1 MNGTFE
7 FLDYLIFGLY
17 AITILA
23 IGLWVSRDKDGKQ
36 KNAEDYFL
44 ASKSLPWWAVGTS
57 LIAANISAEQ
67 FIGMSGSGFAL
78 GLAIASYEWMA
89 AITLLVVGKYFLPIF
104 IEKGLYTI
112 PEFIEKRFSTNLK
125 TILAIFWIALFVFVN
140 LTTVL
145 FLGGKALDTIIGV
158 GDGSILLNSII
169 GLGLFA
175 AAYSLWGGL
184 ASVAWTDVIQVV
196 ILIFGGLLMTYFALA
211 NVTDSGSFIDGMKY
225 VYEKAPERFSMIL
238 SKGEIIKPNGG
249 DAWWDLPGLAV
260 LIGGI
265 WVANLYYWGFNQYII
280 QRTLAAK
287 SLAEGQKGI
296 VFAAFLKL
304 IIPVIVVLPG
314 IIAYVMNLDDSGVL
328 TAASVDPGFIGAAG
342 NIANDNAAPWLIKNF
357 IPVGVKGL
365 ILAALAAA
373 IVSSLASM
381 LNSTSTIFTMD
392 IYRSHFNKNA
402 SDAQMVF
409 VGRITAVVALI
420 IAIIIAPQLG
430 SLGQVFIFIQEYT
443 GVVSPGIL
451 AVFLMG
457 LFYKKATNNAAIWGA
472 ILSIPI
478 AMYFKVAPTGWSD
491 ASIFVELPFMH
502 QMGYTCI
509 ATLAVIALISYLDGN
524 KDMDDYDNIM
534 NDLSL
539 NPNSIPLLAGEVVHA
554 DQNGKCAD
562 MNLIIASLPDVIPKA
577 HIISSSGCNAH
588 EDNVHFNSEGYRELG
603 KRYAHKMISLLE
615 NKEIED

>member
-1 MNGTFE
+1 MDFST
-7 FLDYLIFGLY
+7 LDFIVFALYALIILSIGLY
-17 AITILA
+17 
-23 IGLWVSRDKDGKQ
+23 VSRQ
-36 KNAEDYFL
+36 KNGESKSAEDYFL
-44 ASKSLPWWAVGTS
+44 AGKSLPWWAIGAS

-112 PEFIEKRFSTNLK
+112 PEFIEKRYSTNLK
-125 TILAIFWIALFVFVN
+125 TILAVFWIALFVFVN

-145 FLGGKALDTIIGV
+145 FLGGKALDTIVGS

-184 ASVAWTDVIQVV
+184 AAVAWTDVVQVV
-196 ILIFGGLLMTYFALA
+196 LLIIGGLLMAYFALA
-211 NVTDSGSFIDGMKY
+211 NVTDSGSFIDGLKY
-225 VYEKAPERFSMIL
+225 VYEKASERFSMIL
-238 SKGEIIKPNGG
+238 SKGEIITPNGR

-260 LIGGI
+260 LIGGM

-287 SLAEGQKGI
+287 SLKEGQKGI

-314 IIAYVMNLDDSGVL
+314 IIAYVMNLDPETGTLNMGLLS
-328 TAASVDPGFIGAAG
+328 SEGFLGTAG
-342 NIANDNAAPWLIKNF
+342 NVANDNAAPWLIKNF
-357 IPVGVKGL
+357 IPVGLKGL

-381 LNSTSTIFTMD
+381 INSTSTIFTMD
-392 IYRSHFNKNA
+392 IYKSMFNKNA
-402 SDAQMVF
+402 NDKQMVK
-409 VGRITAVVALI
+409 VGRLSGLVALI
-420 IAIIIAPQLG
+420 IAMLIAPQLG
-430 SLGQVFIFIQEYT
+430 SLGQVFQFIQEYT

-457 LFYKKATNNAAIWGA
+457 LFYKKATNNAAIWGV

-478 AMYFKVAPTGWSD
+478 AMYFKVAPNGWSD
-491 ASIFVELPFMH
+491 VALFVNLPFMH
-502 QMGYTCI
+502 QMMLTCI
-509 ATLAVIALISYLDGN
+509 GTLLVIAGISKLEGNQDDPKGIVLSKQLFATDKTFNVGAFGVLLITV
-524 KDMDDYDNIM
+524 
-534 NDLSL
+534 
-539 NPNSIPLLAGEVVHA
+539 LL
-554 DQNGKCAD
+554 
-562 MNLIIASLPDVIPKA
+562 
-577 HIISSSGCNAH
+577 
-588 EDNVHFNSEGYRELG
+588 
-603 KRYAHKMISLLE
+603 YALFW
-615 NKEIED
+615 

>member
-1 MNGTFE
+1 MSGTFE
-7 FLDYLIFGLY
+7 LLDYVIFGLY
-17 AITILA
+17 AITILG
-23 IGLWVSRDKDGKQ
+23 IGLWVSRDKKGKQ

-44 ASKSLPWWAVGTS
+44 ASKSLPWWAVGAS

-112 PEFIEKRFSTNLK
+112 PEFIEKRYSTNLK

-238 SKGEIIKPNGG
+238 SQGEIIKPNGG

-260 LIGGI
+260 LIGGM

-314 IIAYVMNLDDSGVL
+314 IIAYVMNIDDSGML
-328 TAASVDPGFIGAAG
+328 TTASVDPGFIGAAG
-342 NIANDNAAPWLIKNF
+342 NFANDNAAPWLIKNF

-392 IYRSHFNKNA
+392 IYKSHFNKNA
-402 SDAQMVF
+402 SDAKMVS

-457 LFYKKATNNAAIWGA
+457 LFYKKATNNGAIWGA

-478 AMYFKVAPTGWSD
+478 AMYFKVAPKGWSD

-509 ATLAVIALISYLDGN
+509 ATLAIIALISYLDRNQDDPKGINLTKKLFATN
-524 KDMDDYDNIM
+524 KTFNIGAF
-534 NDLSL
+534 SV
-539 NPNSIPLLAGEVVHA
+539 LLITAF
-554 DQNGKCAD
+554 
-562 MNLIIASLPDVIPKA
+562 L
-577 HIISSSGCNAH
+577 
-588 EDNVHFNSEGYRELG
+588 
-603 KRYAHKMISLLE
+603 YAMFW
-615 NKEIED
+615 

>member
-17 AITILA
+17 AVTILA

-249 DAWWDLPGLAV
+249 DAWWDLLGLAV

-402 SDAQMVF
+402 TDAQMVS

-478 AMYFKVAPTGWSD
+478 AMYFKVAPKGWSD

-502 QMGYTCI
+502 QMGYTCLV
-509 ATLAVIALISYLDGN
+509 TLALIALISYMDGN
-524 KDMDDYDNIM
+524 KDDSKGINLTKKLFATNSTFNIGAF
-534 NDLSL
+534 S
-539 NPNSIPLLAGEVVHA
+539 VV
-554 DQNGKCAD
+554 
-562 MNLIIASLPDVIPKA
+562 LITAFL
-577 HIISSSGCNAH
+577 
-588 EDNVHFNSEGYRELG
+588 
-603 KRYAHKMISLLE
+603 YAMFW
-615 NKEIED
+615 